1 MIEFPMAPSTCFRL
15 LLMLGLYTGFAKAD
29 ILFEDHFDSG
39 ASPQWV
45 SVKPS
50 QWVEDGWFHTQDMV
64 PDDYRNSDAFVHDG
78 DPLWTDYTLSLKV
91 DPLLTRDPFT
101 GAFIAEGEVYFRTS
115 NIQAAQFGF
124 VGNYYRLYYYRQPE
138 NPPFEKPGLGLD
150 RCQNVAGFS
159 CETIAAV
166 VPAIFAPGPLDFSI
180 TLTGADIKVTVDG
193 SEVIDVIDPA
203 PLSHGGIGVGAIW
216 EAHAR
221 FDDVVVNAVPEPSS
235 MGLLSNT
242 CYALFFNFECTYC

>member
-15 LLMLGLYTGFAKAD
+15 LLMLGLYTGFAK
-29 ILFEDHFDSG
+29 G
-39 ASPQWV
+39 ASCSKTISTLVLPRNGCLLGPR
-45 SVKPS
+45 S
-50 QWVEDGWFHTQDMV
+50 GWRMV
-64 PDDYRNSDAFVHDG
+64 GF
-78 DPLWTDYTLSLKV
+78 TLRTWYPTTTATRMLLCMTVIHSGRLHLEPESRPV
-91 DPLLTRDPFT
+91 LTRDPFT

-166 VPAIFAPGPLDFSI
+166 VPAIRTRSAGLFDH
-180 TLTGADIKVTVDG
+180 
-193 SEVIDVIDPA
+193 IDRRGHKGDSRRI
-203 PLSHGGIGVGAIW
+203 
-216 EAHAR
+216 
-221 FDDVVVNAVPEPSS
+221 
-235 MGLLSNT
+235 
-242 CYALFFNFECTYC
+242 